1 MDPHRYFIAVTP
13 RGTLAAAM
21 AAGYVEVNHGKAAPL
36 ERMRDGDAVLFYSP
50 RESEGGKAL
59 QAFTALARI
68 RGDALYQAGAD
79 GDSERPFRRPADYLD
94 VQPAPIRPLIDALAF
109 IRNKGHWGAPLRFG
123 FVQVSRAD
131 FACIAQAM
139 GCDAASAFAL
149 PPIDG
154 DADAAFAASQ
164 QGGNAATGISGAHR

>member
-1 MDPHRYFIAVTP
+1 MDPHHYFIAIAP
-13 RGTLAAAM
+13 RDALDAAV

-36 ERMRDGDAVLFYSP
+36 ERMRNGDALLFYSP
-50 RESEGGKAL
+50 RESEGGNAL

-68 RGDALYQAGAD
+68 RGDALYQAGVE

-94 VQPAPIRPLIDALAF
+94 VQPVLIRPLIDALAF
-109 IRNKGHWGAPLRFG
+109 IRNKAQWGAPLRFG

-139 GCDAASAFAL
+139 GCDVASAFAL
-149 PPIDG
+149 PPVDG
-154 DADAAFAASQ
+154 EADAAFVALEGGGDAAADI
-164 QGGNAATGISGAHR
+164 AAADR